1 MYMHAYVYIYTRE
14 VGSGKVTIYIYI
26 MTYQKLNGEPII
38 NQPEQ
43 IADFL
48 RVFRWVIPGGQGT
61 SAHLSLPSC
70 T

>member
-1 MYMHAYVYIYTRE
+1 MHMYIYIYKRGRFWE
-14 VGSGKVTIYIYI
+14 GDHIYIYI

-48 RVFRWVIPGGQGT
+48 RVFR
-61 SAHLSLPSC
+61 
-70 T
+70 